1 MINDDNYFLP
11 YELISDETNDDSFIN
26 QYSGYI
32 PNEKEEKEK
41 NNNYD
46 NIYVGTDIK
55 EVVNNFKKSKT
66 KPFKQQKNNNL
77 IFNKSRNNKKYKS
90 KIYNEYFDVD
100 NEDSETDSEDDI
112 LDNFPK
118 ITKNLTLKKSIEDL
132 KTYIYCLMIG
142 IIFIFIIFII
152 SKLY

>member
-41 NNNYD
+41 DNNYN

-77 IFNKSRNNKKYKS
+77 IFNKARNNEKYKS
-90 KIYNEYFDVD
+90 RVYNEYFDVD

-152 SKLY
+152 SKL